1 MLCGNVSAKNAAK
14 DGSQARKFTFRTSGV
29 TDVDEVEVS
38 TVVYVPP
45 EEVYEFLLDFPGYA
59 RYSEY
64 LDRVTQDGDGSP
76 GTNYDLVFSWWKLS
90 YTARSAVTDVSPP
103 TRIDW
108 RIVKDIDA
116 EGYWAVEPDPGDVPA
131 DVETASRV
139 RFHVAFDPGSASDNA
154 IDLPRFVSMDWVIEK
169 VKPLIRKEATKIVER
184 VVEDLEGQER
194 DIDLEIHTGPESV

>member
-1 MLCGNVSAKNAAK
+1 MWLG
-14 DGSQARKFTFRTSGV
+14 ARKFTFRTSGV

-59 RYSEY
+59 QYSEY

-90 YTARSAVTDVSPP
+90 YTARSEVTDVSPP

-116 EGYWAVEPDPGDVPA
+116 EGYWAVEPDPDGVPG

-139 RFHVAFDPGSASDNA
+139 RFHVTFDPGSASDDA
-154 IDLPRFVSMDWVIEK
+154 IDLPRLVSMDWVIQK
-169 VKPLIRKEATKIVER
+169 VKPLIKKEATKIVER
-184 VVEDLEGQER
+184 VVEDLEGQKR
-194 DIDLEIHTGPESV
+194 DVDLEIHTGPDTV

>member
-1 MLCGNVSAKNAAK
+1 MLCGNVSAKNAAA
-14 DGSQARKFTFRTSGV
+14 DGVYARKFTFGTSGV

-64 LDRVTQDGDGSP
+64 LDRVVQDGDGSP

-90 YTARSAVTDVSPP
+90 YTARSEVTDVSPP

-116 EGYWAVEPDPGDVPA
+116 EGYWAVEPDPDDVLA
-131 DVETASRV
+131 DEQTASRV
-139 RFHVAFDPGSASDNA
+139 RFHVAFDPGSASDSA
-154 IDLPRFVSMDWVIEK
+154 IDLPRLVSMDWVIEK

-184 VVEDLEGQER
+184 VVEVLEGQER
-194 DIDLEIHTGPESV
+194 DVDLEIHAGPDSV

>member
-1 MLCGNVSAKNAAK
+1 MLCGNVSAKNAA
-14 DGSQARKFTFRTSGV
+14 GVYPRKFTFSTSGV

-38 TVVYVPP
+38 TVVHVPP

-59 RYSEY
+59 RYSDY
-64 LDRVTQDGDGSP
+64 LDRVVQDGDGSS

-90 YTARSAVTDVSPP
+90 YTARSEVTDVSPP

-108 RIVKDIDA
+108 RIIKDIDA
-116 EGYWAVEPDPGDVPA
+116 EGYWAVEPDPDDVSA
-131 DVETASRV
+131 DEQTASRV
-139 RFHVAFDPGSASDNA
+139 RFHVSFDPGSASDSA
-154 IDLPRFVSMDWVIEK
+154 IDLPRLVSMDWVIEK

-194 DIDLEIHTGPESV
+194 DVDLEIHAGPDSV

>member
-1 MLCGNVSAKNAAK
+1 MFRQKSELRLGFH
-14 DGSQARKFTFRTSGV
+14 ARKFTFGTSGV

-64 LDRVTQDGDGSP
+64 LDRVAQDGDGSP

-90 YTARSAVTDVSPP
+90 YTARSEVTDVSPP

-116 EGYWAVEPDPGDVPA
+116 EGYWAVEPDPDGVPA
-131 DVETASRV
+131 DVETASQV
-139 RFHVAFDPGSASDNA
+139 RFHVAFDPGSASANA
-154 IDLPRFVSMDWVIEK
+154 VDLPRLVSMDWVIEK

-184 VVEDLEGQER
+184 VVEDLEGQDR
-194 DIDLEIHTGPESV
+194 DVDLEIHAGPDSV